1 MDQNY
6 DIDSL
11 FEAAAASPAPEP
23 TAPPADQPAAAIP
36 TAQPTPEV
44 VVVPLTDEGF
54 DVFQRVGSLTRKL
67 HDALRELGYDHQ
79 IENAVGS
86 LPDARARLSYIADLT
101 GRAADRVLSA
111 VDEGMAAEDRIA
123 ERAAEI
129 AGKLGSIQQPSL
141 RAEAY
146 TFALEVQSH
155 SESARARLT
164 DIMMAQDFHDLT
176 GQVVKKIADVALNL
190 EQQLVK
196 LLMDMT
202 PPEQRQQAANTL
214 LEGPVVDKART
225 DVVHNQEQVDEL
237 LGSLGF

>member
-6 DIDSL
+6 DIDSV
-11 FEAAAASPAPEP
+11 FEAAAAA
-23 TAPPADQPAAAIP
+23 PAAAP
-36 TAQPTPEV
+36 DESVAPVPAAAEAAEAPAQDV
-44 VVVPLTDEGF
+44 DVIDEDF
-54 DVFQRVGSLTRKL
+54 DVFKRVGSLTRKL
-67 HDALRELGYDHQ
+67 HDALRELGYEQQ
-79 IENAVGS
+79 IETAVGS
-86 LPDARARLSYIADLT
+86 LPDARARLGYIADLT

-129 AGKLGSIQQPSL
+129 ATKLGSIQQPSL

-146 TFALEVQSH
+146 SFALEVQSH

-176 GQVVKKIADVALNL
+176 GQVIKKITDVALNL

-196 LLMDMT
+196 LLLDMT
-202 PPEQRQQAANTL
+202 PPDQRQQGAANV
-214 LEGPVVDKART
+214 LEGPVIDKKRS
-225 DVVHNQEQVDEL
+225 DVVHNQEQVDDL
-237 LGSLGF
+237 LDSLGF

>member
-11 FEAAAASPAPEP
+11 FEAAAAAPAAAPDE
-23 TAPPADQPAAAIP
+23 TAAPVPAAADQPAAASAAEIE
-36 TAQPTPEV
+36 AK
-44 VVVPLTDEGF
+44 DEDF
-54 DVFQRVGSLTRKL
+54 DVFKRVGSLTRTL
-67 HDALRELGYDHQ
+67 HDALRELGYEQQ
-79 IENAVGS
+79 IETAVGS
-86 LPDARARLSYIADLT
+86 LPDARARLGYIADLT

-123 ERAAEI
+123 DRASEI
-129 AGKLGSIQQPSL
+129 ASKLGSIQQPSL

-146 TFALEVQSH
+146 SFALEVQSH

-176 GQVVKKIADVALNL
+176 GQVIKKITDVALNL

-196 LLMDMT
+196 LLLDMT
-202 PPEQRQQAANTL
+202 PPEQRQQGETPNV
-214 LEGPVVDKART
+214 LEGPVIDKKRS
-225 DVVHNQEQVDEL
+225 DVVHNQEQVDDL
-237 LGSLGF
+237 LDSLGF